1 MAPADT
7 ATAAADARAAAAAA
21 GVDVRELHEVA
32 DHRQVARL
40 FQEIWR
46 PAAGNP
52 PPVTAELLR
61 ALAHAGNYVAGA
73 WAGERLAG
81 ACMGFL
87 AWPGEAHGG
96 APGPAGAGLAL
107 HSHIAG
113 VAPGTQRQGV
123 GFALK
128 AHQRAW
134 ALSHGLP
141 LVVWTFD
148 PLVARNAWF
157 NLTKLAAAATGYLP
171 DFYGPMTDAINAG
184 EESDRLLVSWRLEDP
199 RVAAACS
206 GSPSEPDPEA
216 LRAAGAT
223 VALDADA
230 GGLPVAGPTD
240 AELLLVRVP
249 PDVEGL
255 RERDPAAARRWRHA
269 VRDTLGGL
277 MAAGAAVTG
286 FARTGCY
293 VLQRP
298 AAGGQPP

>member
-1 MAPADT
+1 MTLA
-7 ATAAADARAAAAAA
+7 ATAAADAAAAARAA
-21 GVDVRELHEVA
+21 GVEVRELHEVA
-32 DHRQVARL
+32 ELRQAQRL
-40 FQEIWR
+40 FEEIWR
-46 PAAGNP
+46 PAPGNP

-87 AWPGEAHGG
+87 SLPGAQ
-96 APGPAGAGLAL
+96 AQQPAGLAL

-113 VAPGTQRQGV
+113 VAPATQRHGV

-134 ALSHGLP
+134 ALARGLR
-141 LVVWTFD
+141 LAVWTFD

-157 NLTKLAAAATGYLP
+157 NLTKLAAEATGYLP

-184 EESDRLLVSWRLEDP
+184 EESDRLLVAWRLDDP

-216 LRAAGAT
+216 LRAAGAA
-223 VALDADA
+223 VALGQDAD
-230 GGLPVAGPTD
+230 GLPVPAGPTQ
-240 AELLLVRVP
+240 APVLLVRVP
-249 PDVEGL
+249 GDVEEL
-255 RERDPAAARRWRHA
+255 RGRDPAAARRWRHA
-269 VRDTLGGL
+269 VRQTLGEL
-277 MAAGAAVTG
+277 LAGGATVTG
-286 FARTGCY
+286 FARPGGY
-293 VLQRP
+293 VVRR
-298 AAGGQPP
+298 AGA